1 MPWHLTD
8 LGQTAKPKS
17 DILSLESQVTKRPSE
32 TIKRPAA
39 KVQTSRLS
47 SELVHSATLVRNR
60 GSVHSSIAETI
71 GRSIVSGE
79 YPPGSILPNEAKW
92 ASDFGASRSAVREA
106 IKILM
111 AKNLVV
117 SRPKIGCRVEPK
129 DHWSLLDHD
138 VLAWY
143 ASAPNRAKFMLSLQ
157 QFRYII
163 EPAAA
168 AIAAEVR
175 TEDQMADI
183 SEACERMATAA
194 TLYERTQADV
204 RFHLAILRATNNEL
218 LVPLGAAIDS
228 ALSNLFVFVTRT
240 APDIHYAQDL
250 HNNIERAIRQQ
261 RPDAARNAVKKLLEN
276 TDNFIKKFNQRI

>member
-1 MPWHLTD
+1 MKD
-8 LGQTAKPKS
+8 LGQIATAKFN
-17 DILSLESQVTKRPSE
+17 IQSQELHMTKKPAEPPKRP
-32 TIKRPAA
+32 TT
-39 KVQTSRLS
+39 KVQPSPFS
-47 SELVHSATLVRNR
+47 GDIVHSATMVRNR

-143 ASAPNRAKFMLSLQ
+143 ASAPNRAKFMQSLQ

-175 TEDQMADI
+175 TEAQMAEI

-218 LVPLGAAIDS
+218 LVPLGTAIDS

-276 TDNFIKKFNQRI
+276 TDNFIKKFNR